1 MSAFLFVCVS
11 CELIKPSFGG
21 LVRVWINAVSQ
32 ERLRYQVCL
41 LHLIPTVV
49 ASFPDSLE
57 LGNVASSFVVQKLS
71 SVISAK

>member
-1 MSAFLFVCVS
+1 MFVYGS

-41 LHLIPTVV
+41 LHLIPTVI
-49 ASFPDSLE
+49 ASFPDSPE